1 MSQIKE
7 FCEIQN
13 GLHGGRYYYV
23 LDNGLCIHI
32 SRYAVKSISKNKEEV
47 CYYVDESKIAGKPVL
62 TVESSKSGP
71 LMGPSEVQL
80 INRCVDLPHLAP
92 PEKKFMEEWNR
103 YYIPMLEFIK
113 TTAVKG
119 IVASNV
125 LEFHLKHLSKYP
137 LSLFISY
144 SSDARLKSFE
154 VLTREIHEIWIALK
168 ILKELG
174 KEIDLVWF
182 KQSGGTPIAS
192 IDNYSLWYEFDFTPH
207 TMCEGFI
214 QYYCGSFDV
223 TNCKQPLPQ
232 WLSQIYSRIEKVLKR
247 PYLRAQELLGI
258 ELKGLRPDIMFTQ
271 AVRSCR
277 DLFESSTLTI
287 KLIIEC
293 KNLDYEYW
301 ATDIE
306 KQIIP
311 YKRILQPEHM
321 VVASLKP
328 VPQGVKEW
336 LKHLNIRV
344 IDNVYPGGIG
354 EKQLIDHVKHIL
366 LP

>member
-1 MSQIKE
+1 
-7 FCEIQN
+7 
-13 GLHGGRYYYV
+13 
-23 LDNGLCIHI
+23 
-32 SRYAVKSISKNKEEV
+32 
-47 CYYVDESKIAGKPVL
+47 VL

-71 LMGPSEVQL
+71 LMGPNEVQL
-80 INRCVDLPHLAP
+80 INQCIDLPHLAL
-92 PEKKFMEEWNR
+92 PEKKFIEEWSR
-103 YYIPMLEFIK
+103 YYIPMLKFIK

-119 IVASNV
+119 IIADDM
-125 LEFHLKHLSKYP
+125 LEFHLKHLPKYP

-174 KEIDLVWF
+174 ELGKDIDLVRF
-182 KQSGGTPIAS
+182 KQSGGTPIAN
-192 IDNYSLWYEFDFTPH
+192 IGNYSLWYEFDFTPY

-214 QYYCGSFDV
+214 RYYCGSFNV

-232 WLSQIYSRIEKVLKR
+232 WLSQIYSRMEKMLKR
-247 PYLRAQELLGI
+247 PYSRAQELLGI
-258 ELKGLRPDIMFTQ
+258 ELKGLRPDMMSTQ

-301 ATDIE
+301 ATDVK

-321 VVASLKP
+321 SVASLKP
-328 VPQGVKEW
+328 VPQSIKEW
-336 LKHLNIRV
+336 LKHLNIKV